1 MMATIVSHL
10 KPRADVHPP
19 VISAPRAVLE
29 RRVFSIADHVY
40 RWQDIL
46 DAGRDWGDLA
56 AVEQQAAAGIAALDH
71 ADTAGRPLDG
81 AEIEAKTDDFR
92 HERKLLAAE
101 ELVAWLARWKLE
113 YDDLLAY
120 GGRAL
125 ARARLDGRLE
135 ESIASSPPD
144 PGRVADV
151 VWPETVC
158 SGVLA
163 EWAWKLAGQ
172 LASADA
178 VGVSPD
184 SELAAIEQA
193 SEERSRRAQTREVTA
208 KVLAA
213 RRSDWVEVECTLLE
227 LRDEGMAKE
236 AALSIADEGMSL
248 PEIAVRAG
256 APVAERTLAIEEAE
270 PELAQALLGATAGEV
285 VGPVAMGSRFVFA
298 AVHRKRIPT
307 LDDPLVQTRVQ
318 EEVRR
323 RATDTDIGERISWHE
338 RP

>member
-1 MMATIVSHL
+1 M
-10 KPRADVHPP
+10 
-19 VISAPRAVLE
+19 
-29 RRVFSIADHVY
+29 
-40 RWQDIL
+40 
-46 DAGRDWGDLA
+46 
-56 AVEQQAAAGIAALDH
+56 
-71 ADTAGRPLDG
+71 
-81 AEIEAKTDDFR
+81 
-92 HERKLLAAE
+92 
-101 ELVAWLARWKLE
+101 
-113 YDDLLAY
+113 
-120 GGRAL
+120 
-125 ARARLDGRLE
+125 
-135 ESIASSPPD
+135 
-144 PGRVADV
+144 
-151 VWPETVC
+151 
-158 SGVLA
+158 A

-184 SELAAIEQA
+184 GELAAIGQA
-193 SEERSRRAQTREVTA
+193 SEERSRRAQTQEVTA

-248 PEIAVRAG
+248 SEIAVRAG